1 MNSNPE
7 GPAEGQAPP
16 PEPPPG
22 SPYGGQPV
30 PPESPQQTQPPG
42 MPYGAPQAAPYGT
55 PQATPYGAPPMAPYG
70 APTLAPKKPG
80 NGLAVAGFVLGLLGF
95 LGSFVPVL
103 NIGGIIMG
111 IVGLVLAIVGLSKA
125 KNTGTGKGLALAGVI
140 LGALAVVIG
149 IVINVAFAS
158 VFKDAVDDATGT
170 TVVAPGGSG
179 ASADAGLGS
188 TRDNPAPLGSAV
200 TGDGWT
206 VTINSVAKVEED
218 SFGSKAAEGSVLLLV
233 NLTATYD
240 GDDPQ
245 GSTPWA
251 SVNFVTADGTTVDSL
266 DASTLFVAEDSFD
279 SMTTLYAGGST
290 AGDRILEVP
299 ADGWEQGVLAV
310 SPDMLSDD
318 TFVAVK

>member
-1 MNSNPE
+1 M
-7 GPAEGQAPP
+7 
-16 PEPPPG
+16 
-22 SPYGGQPV
+22 
-30 PPESPQQTQPPG
+30 
-42 MPYGAPQAAPYGT
+42 
-55 PQATPYGAPPMAPYG
+55 
-70 APTLAPKKPG
+70 APKKPG

-111 IVGLVLAIVGLSKA
+111 LVGVVLAIVGLTKA

-170 TVVAPGGSG
+170 TVVAPGGSRD
-179 ASADAGLGS
+179 SADAGLGS

-200 TGDGWT
+200 TGDDWT

-251 SVNFVTADGTTVDSL
+251 TVNFVTADGTTVDSL

-310 SPDMLSDD
+310 SPGMFSDD

>member
-1 MNSNPE
+1 MK
-7 GPAEGQAPP
+7 ADDAPI
-16 PEPPPG
+16 
-22 SPYGGQPV
+22 
-30 PPESPQQTQPPG
+30 
-42 MPYGAPQAAPYGT
+42 GAILRAFGRT
-55 PQATPYGAPPMAPYG
+55 CE
-70 APTLAPKKPG
+70 
-80 NGLAVAGFVLGLLGF
+80 
-95 LGSFVPVL
+95 
-103 NIGGIIMG
+103 
-111 IVGLVLAIVGLSKA
+111 
-125 KNTGTGKGLALAGVI
+125 ALATGDRRP
-140 LGALAVVIG
+140 AY
-149 IVINVAFAS
+149 NS
-158 VFKDAVDDATGT
+158 VTYLDIDDACTDAVDDATGT
-170 TVVAPGGSG
+170 TVVAAGGTG
-179 ASADAGLGS
+179 DSADAGLGS

-200 TGDGWT
+200 TGDDWT

-233 NLTATYD
+233 NRTATYD

-251 SVNFVTADGTTVDSL
+251 TVNFVTADGTTVDSL

-310 SPDMLSDD
+310 SPGMFSDD